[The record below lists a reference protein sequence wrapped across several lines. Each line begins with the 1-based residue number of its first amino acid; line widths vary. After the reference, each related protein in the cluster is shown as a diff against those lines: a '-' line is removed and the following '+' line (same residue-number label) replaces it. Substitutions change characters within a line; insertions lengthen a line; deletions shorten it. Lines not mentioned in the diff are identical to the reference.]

1 MEEHNFKNSCEFAEW
16 SNDMDIY
23 NMEYLGTLSGRK
35 SQVCFEVDIRNTE
48 KQLVCIDK
56 SACELFF
63 ISQEEMEEWV
73 INNEVSDIIN
83 TGYSDVF
90 IGFNEFSCKRGVN
103 EMTCFIDAS
112 MFLY

>member
-35 SQVCFEVDIRNTE
+35 SQVCFEVDIRNVE

-63 ISQEEMEEWV
+63 ISQEEVEDWY
-73 INNEVSDIIN
+73 INNKVLDVVN
-83 TGYSDVF
+83 NGYSEVF
-90 IGFNEFSCKRGVN
+90 IGFNEFLCKCGSLDI
-103 EMTCFIDAS
+103 TCYVDAS
-112 MFLY
+112 MFLL